1 MSGGR
6 PSPGKLGLEADTRS
20 EPGPGVGTLLGP
32 REDATHPPRGQGA
45 LDLHLVLHWAPQP
58 IHGSEAIGRCV

>member
-45 LDLHLVLHWAPQP
+45 SQDPLSVQAPAPRQ
-58 IHGSEAIGRCV
+58 